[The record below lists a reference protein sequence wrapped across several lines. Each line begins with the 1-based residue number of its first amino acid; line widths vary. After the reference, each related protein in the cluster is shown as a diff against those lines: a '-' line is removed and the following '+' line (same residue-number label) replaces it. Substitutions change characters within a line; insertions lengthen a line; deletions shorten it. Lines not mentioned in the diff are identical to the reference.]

1 MRFFLI
7 KENIVIPTSILI
19 DERRFTYQERVLIY
33 FWSSRSLSHDFNFNL
48 SQYATFRGFPDHSCA
63 SNLRSILKR
72 LTTRGLLIFSI
83 NKDEVFVKFD
93 QSFNLDLTG
102 SMVYIKK
109 NEVNALQS
117 VVSLRIFE
125 ILCCISTYS
134 YCVKVSVSS
143 LKKMIGINPSMYG
156 INSLFYSRLI
166 KPSLENIS
174 SSTRIKVTSY
184 LEEDYLTFYVLSN
197 I

>member
-1 MRFFLI
+1 MIR
-7 KENIVIPTSILI
+7 ENIVVPVSILI
-19 DERRFTYQERVLIY
+19 DDRRFTYQERVLIY

-48 SQYATFRGFPDHSCA
+48 GQYATFRGFPYHSCA

-72 LTTRGLLIFSI
+72 LSARGLLSYLIS
-83 NKDEVFVKFD
+83 KDEIFTKFD
-93 QSFNLDLTG
+93 ESFNLDLNG
-102 SMVYIKK
+102 STVYINK
-109 NEVNALQS
+109 NEINSLES

-134 YCVKVSVSS
+134 YCVKVSVSAF
-143 LKKMIGINPSMYG
+143 KKMIGIKPTMYSV
-156 INSLFYSRLI
+156 NALFYSRLVV
-166 KPSLENIS
+166 PSLENIS

-184 LEEDYLTFYVLSN
+184 LDDDYVTLYVLSN